1 MNTPQAALPGAPVVR
16 KLAADPLHALALLRY
31 GAPSLAFAFVALPL
45 YVYLPEHY
53 ATRYAVPLAY
63 LGAVLLL
70 TRFADALFDP
80 LLGRLADHLLLRG
93 LAKPAMLAAS
103 LLMFGGFAALF
114 ALPALLPFGADQLR
128 FTALFTAALL
138 FTYLGFSAASIL
150 HQAWGATLGANETQ
164 LARTVAWR
172 EGLGLAGVLLAAIV
186 PQLGGAPLLV
196 GVFAAA
202 LLVGLALLWRAPDP
216 SPHHAIP
223 HAAHHATQHWRTAL
237 EPLRNRRFVALLA
250 VFVTSGIAAAIPATL
265 VLFFIRD
272 RLDAAALS
280 GAYLFAYF
288 AAAGLL
294 VPVWMRAVR
303 RWGAARCWLLG
314 MALAVAAFVWAA
326 WLQPGD
332 HWGYGLVVVLSGAA
346 LGPDLVMPPALL
358 AGVIRA
364 AGHGNRLEGSYF
376 GLWNFATKL
385 NLALAA
391 GLALPL
397 LALFGYRPGT
407 LETGVLPPLVVA
419 YCLLPSALKLV
430 SAALLWHFFVRCAS
444 AQTAAASPP

>member
-1 MNTPQAALPGAPVVR
+1 MNAPPAVLPAAAAELTPAAAPLP
-16 KLAADPLHALALLRY
+16 ALALLRY

-53 ATRYAVPLAY
+53 ATRYAVPLGY
-63 LGAVLLL
+63 LGGVLLL

-80 LLGRLADHLLLRG
+80 WLGRLADHLLRRG
-93 LAKPAMLAAS
+93 RAKPALLAACV
-103 LLMFGGFAALF
+103 LMFAGFAALF
-114 ALPALLPFGADQLR
+114 ALPALLPFAAGEWR
-128 FTALFTAALL
+128 FTLLFIAALL
-138 FTYLGFSAASIL
+138 LTYLGFSAASIV
-150 HQAWGATLGANETQ
+150 HQAWGATLGTDETQ

-172 EGLGLAGVLLAAIV
+172 EGLGLAGVLLAALT
-186 PQLGGAPLLV
+186 PQLGGASALV
-196 GVFAAA
+196 GVFAFA
-202 LLVGLALLWRAPDP
+202 LIVGLALVWRAPDP
-216 SPHHAIP
+216 APHR
-223 HAAHHATQHWRTAL
+223 AAATTSLHWRTLL
-237 EPLRNRRFVALLA
+237 EPLHNRRFVALLA

-294 VPVWMRAVR
+294 VPVWLRAVR

-314 MALAVAAFVWAA
+314 MGLAVAAFVWAA
-326 WLQPGD
+326 LLQPGD
-332 HWGYGLVVVLSGAA
+332 RWGYALVVVLSGAA

-364 AGHGNRLEGSYF
+364 GGHGNRLEGSYF
-376 GLWNFATKL
+376 GVWNFATKL

-419 YCLLPSALKLV
+419 YCLLPSLLKLV
-430 SAALLWHFFVRCAS
+430 SAGLLWQFFVRGRSGPAAFAS
-444 AQTAAASPP
+444 

>member
-1 MNTPQAALPGAPVVR
+1 MSAPPAVLPAAAAALTP
-16 KLAADPLHALALLRY
+16 AAAPLHALALLRY

-53 ATRYAVPLAY
+53 VTRYAVPLGY

-70 TRFADALFDP
+70 TRFTDALFDP
-80 LLGRLADHLLLRG
+80 WLGRLADHLLRRG
-93 LAKPAMLAAS
+93 WAKPALLAACA
-103 LLMFGGFAALF
+103 LMFAGFAALF
-114 ALPALLPFGADQLR
+114 ALPALLPFAAGEWR
-128 FTALFTAALL
+128 FTLLFIAALL
-138 FTYLGFSAASIL
+138 LTYLGFSAASIV
-150 HQAWGATLGANETQ
+150 HQAWGATLGADEAQ

-172 EGLGLAGVLLAAIV
+172 EGLGLAGVLLAAVV
-186 PQLGGAPLLV
+186 PQLGGATALV
-196 GVFAAA
+196 AVFAVA
-202 LLVGLALLWRAPDP
+202 LILSLALLRRAPDP
-216 SPHHAIP
+216 APHHAVA
-223 HAAHHATQHWRTAL
+223 HAKLHWRSLLA
-237 EPLRNRRFVALLA
+237 PLHSRRFVALLA

-294 VPVWMRAVR
+294 VPIWLRAVR

-314 MALAVAAFVWAA
+314 MGLAVAAFVWAA
-326 WLQPGD
+326 LLQPGD
-332 HWGYGLVVVLSGAA
+332 RWGYALVVVLSGAA

-364 AGHGNRLEGSYF
+364 GGHGNRLEGSYF
-376 GLWNFATKL
+376 GVWNFATKL

-419 YCLLPSALKLV
+419 YCLLPSLLKLV
-430 SAALLWHFFVRCAS
+430 SAGLLWQFFVRGRSGPAAFAS
-444 AQTAAASPP
+444 

>member
-1 MNTPQAALPGAPVVR
+1 MNAPPVALPATAS
-16 KLAADPLHALALLRY
+16 LHHAAAQPLHPLALLRY

-53 ATRYAVPLAY
+53 ATRYAVPLGY
-63 LGAVLLL
+63 LGMVLLL

-80 LLGRLADHLLLRG
+80 LLGRLADQLLLRR
-93 LAKPAMLAAS
+93 LVKPAMLAACT
-103 LLMFGGFAALF
+103 LMFLGFAALF
-114 ALPALLPFGADQLR
+114 ALPAWLPFSAQTGR

-138 FTYLGFSAASIL
+138 LTYLGFSAASIL
-150 HQAWGATLGANETQ
+150 HQAWGATLGANEAQ

-186 PQLGGAPLLV
+186 PHLGGAPLLV
-196 GVFAAA
+196 GVFAMA
-202 LLVGLALLWRAPDP
+202 LIVGLTLVWRAPAP
-216 SPHHAIP
+216 SPHHAL
-223 HAAHHATQHWRTAL
+223 HAAAALHWRTL
-237 EPLRNRRFVALLA
+237 FVPLHNPRFVALLA

-272 RLDAAALS
+272 RLDAASLS

-294 VPVWMRAVR
+294 VPAWMRAVR
-303 RWGAARCWLLG
+303 RFGAARCWLAG
-314 MALAVAAFVWAA
+314 MGLAVAAFVWAA
-326 WLQPGD
+326 LLHPGD
-332 HWGYGLVVVLSGAA
+332 RWGYALVVVLSGAA

-364 AGHGNRLEGSYF
+364 AGHGDQLEGSYF
-376 GLWNFATKL
+376 GLWNFATKI

-397 LALFGYRPGT
+397 LGLFGYRPGT

-430 SAALLWHFFVRCAS
+430 SAALLWRNFVRGTP
-444 AQTAAASPP
+444 AQTGAALHP

>member
-1 MNTPQAALPGAPVVR
+1 MNAPPAVLPAAAAALTP
-16 KLAADPLHALALLRY
+16 AAAPLHALALLRY

-53 ATRYAVPLAY
+53 ATRYAVPLGY
-63 LGAVLLL
+63 LGGVLLL

-80 LLGRLADHLLLRG
+80 WLGRLADHLLRRG
-93 LAKPAMLAAS
+93 WAKPALLAACA
-103 LLMFGGFAALF
+103 LMFAGFAALF
-114 ALPALLPFGADQLR
+114 ALPALLPFAAGEWR
-128 FTALFTAALL
+128 FTLLFIAALL
-138 FTYLGFSAASIL
+138 LTYLGFSAASIV
-150 HQAWGATLGANETQ
+150 HQAWGATLGADEAQ

-172 EGLGLAGVLLAAIV
+172 EGLGLAGVLLAAVV
-186 PQLGGAPLLV
+186 PQLGGATALV
-196 GVFAAA
+196 AVFAVA
-202 LLVGLALLWRAPDP
+202 LILSLALLRRAPDP
-216 SPHHAIP
+216 APHHAVA
-223 HAAHHATQHWRTAL
+223 HAKLHWRSLLA
-237 EPLRNRRFVALLA
+237 PLHSRRFVALLA

-294 VPVWMRAVR
+294 VPIWLRAVR

-314 MALAVAAFVWAA
+314 MGLAVAAFVWAA
-326 WLQPGD
+326 LLQPGD
-332 HWGYGLVVVLSGAA
+332 RWGYALVVVLSGAA

-364 AGHGNRLEGSYF
+364 GGHGNRLEGSYF
-376 GLWNFATKL
+376 GVWNFATKL

-419 YCLLPSALKLV
+419 YCLLPSLLKLV
-430 SAALLWHFFVRCAS
+430 SAGLLWQFFVRGRSGPAAFAS
-444 AQTAAASPP
+444 

>member
-1 MNTPQAALPGAPVVR
+1 MTAPTCALPAAVGTATAPG
-16 KLAADPLHALALLRY
+16 PLQPLALLRFA
-31 GAPSLAFAFVALPL
+31 APSLALAFVALPL

-53 ATRYAVPLAY
+53 ATRYAVPLGY

-80 LLGRLADHLLLRG
+80 WLGRLADHLLRCG
-93 LAKPAMLAAS
+93 LAKPALLAACA
-103 LLMFGGFAALF
+103 LMFCGFAALF
-114 ALPALLPFGADQLR
+114 ALPALLPWRSADVA
-128 FTALFTAALL
+128 FTVVFVAALL
-138 FTYLGFSAASIL
+138 LTYLGFSAASII
-150 HQAWGATLGANETQ
+150 HQAWGATLGRDEAQ

-172 EGLGLAGVLLAAIV
+172 EGLGLAGVLLAALL
-186 PQLGGAPLLV
+186 PQLGGARALV
-196 GVFAAA
+196 AVFALA
-202 LLVGLALLWRAPDP
+202 LAIGLALVWRAPEP
-216 SPHHAIP
+216 APHQPAG
-223 HAAHHATQHWRTAL
+223 AALRWRALL

-250 VFVTSGIAAAIPATL
+250 VFATSGIAAAIPATL

-272 RLDAAALS
+272 RLDAAALA

-288 AAAGLL
+288 AAAALL
-294 VPVWMRAVR
+294 LPLWLRAVR
-303 RWGAARCWLLG
+303 RFGAARSWLLG

-326 WLQPGD
+326 LLQPGD
-332 HWGYGLVVVLSGAA
+332 RWGYALVVVLSGAA

-364 AGHGNRLEGSYF
+364 GGHGNRLEGSYF
-376 GLWNFATKL
+376 GVWNFAAKL

-397 LALFGYRPGT
+397 LAMFGYRPGT

-419 YCLLPSALKLV
+419 YCLLPSLLKLV
-430 SAALLWHFFVRCAS
+430 SAALLWRFFLRRR
-444 AQTAAASPP
+444 AAPAALIF

>member
-1 MNTPQAALPGAPVVR
+1 MNGTSGAISARLATPKSAL
-16 KLAADPLHALALLRY
+16 DPLHPLGLLRY
-31 GAPSLAFAFVALPL
+31 GAPSLALAFVALPL

-63 LGAVLLL
+63 LGTVLLL

-93 LAKPAMLAAS
+93 LAKPAMTAACA
-103 LLMFGGFAALF
+103 LMFAGFAALF
-114 ALPALLPFGADQLR
+114 ALPALLPFGAGEWR
-128 FTALFTAALL
+128 FTMLFTTALL
-138 FTYLGFSAASIL
+138 VTYLGFSAASIL
-150 HQAWGATLGANETQ
+150 HQAWGATLGTNEAQ

-186 PQLGGAPLLV
+186 PQLGGAPALV
-196 GVFAAA
+196 GVFAIA
-202 LLVGLALLWRAPDP
+202 LVAGLALLWRAPDA
-216 SPHHAIP
+216 SPHHAAP
-223 HAAHHATQHWRTAL
+223 HAAQHWRAL
-237 EPLRNRRFVALLA
+237 LAPLHNRRFVALLA

-294 VPVWMRAVR
+294 VPAWLRAVR

-314 MALAVAAFVWAA
+314 MGLAVAAFVWAA
-326 WLQPGD
+326 LLQPGD
-332 HWGYGLVVVLSGAA
+332 RWGYALVVALSGAA

-358 AGVIRA
+358 AGVIRT
-364 AGHGNRLEGSYF
+364 AGHGDQLEGRYF
-376 GLWNFATKL
+376 GVWNFATKL

-407 LETGVLPPLVVA
+407 LETGALPPLVVA

-430 SAALLWHFFVRCAS
+430 SAALLWRFFVRGVPAPIV
-444 AQTAAASPP
+444 AASHP

>member
-1 MNTPQAALPGAPVVR
+1 MNAPTTTLPAPAATRQPTH
-16 KLAADPLHALALLRY
+16 DPLRPLALLRY

-63 LGAVLLL
+63 LGTVLLL
-70 TRFADALFDP
+70 TRLADALFDP

-93 LAKPAMLAAS
+93 LAKPAMLAACV
-103 LLMFGGFAALF
+103 LMFIGFAALF
-114 ALPALLPFGADQLR
+114 ALPALLPFGTGEWR

-138 FTYLGFSAASIL
+138 LTYLGFSAASIL
-150 HQAWGATLGANETQ
+150 HQAWGATLGADEAQ

-202 LLVGLALLWRAPDP
+202 LFIGLMLLWRAPDP
-216 SPHHAIP
+216 SPHQAVVHS
-223 HAAHHATQHWRTAL
+223 TLHWRTL
-237 EPLRNRRFVALLA
+237 LVPLHNRRFMALLA
-250 VFVTSGIAAAIPATL
+250 VFVASGIAAAIPATL

-272 RLDAAALS
+272 RLDAAELS

-294 VPVWMRAVR
+294 VPVWLRAVR
-303 RWGAARCWLLG
+303 RYGAARCWLLG
-314 MALAVAAFVWAA
+314 MGLAVAAFVWAA
-326 WLQPGD
+326 LLQPGD
-332 HWGYGLVVVLSGAA
+332 RWGYALVVVLSGAA

-364 AGHGNRLEGSYF
+364 AGHGDRLEGSYF
-376 GLWNFATKL
+376 GVWNFATKL

-407 LETGVLPPLVVA
+407 LETGALPPLVVA

-430 SAALLWHFFVRCAS
+430 SAGLLWRFFVRGTAS
-444 AQTAAASPP
+444 QTGAASPP

>member
-1 MNTPQAALPGAPVVR
+1 MNAPPAVLPAAAAALTP
-16 KLAADPLHALALLRY
+16 AAAPLHALALLRY

-53 ATRYAVPLAY
+53 ATRYAVPLGY
-63 LGAVLLL
+63 LGGVMLL

-80 LLGRLADHLLLRG
+80 WLGRLADHLLRRG
-93 LAKPAMLAAS
+93 WAKPALLAACA
-103 LLMFGGFAALF
+103 LMFAGFAALF
-114 ALPALLPFGADQLR
+114 ALPALLPFAAGEWR
-128 FTALFTAALL
+128 FTLLFIAALL
-138 FTYLGFSAASIL
+138 LTYLGFSAASIV
-150 HQAWGATLGANETQ
+150 HQAWGATLGADEAQ

-172 EGLGLAGVLLAAIV
+172 EGLGLAGVLLAAVV
-186 PQLGGAPLLV
+186 PQLGGATALV
-196 GVFAAA
+196 AIFAVT
-202 LLVGLALLWRAPDP
+202 LILSLALLRRAPDP
-216 SPHHAIP
+216 APHHAVA
-223 HAAHHATQHWRTAL
+223 HAKLHWRSLLA
-237 EPLRNRRFVALLA
+237 PLHNQRFVALLA

-294 VPVWMRAVR
+294 VPVWLRAVR

-314 MALAVAAFVWAA
+314 MGLAVAAFVWAA
-326 WLQPGD
+326 LLQPGD
-332 HWGYGLVVVLSGAA
+332 RWGYALVVVLSGAA

-364 AGHGNRLEGSYF
+364 GGHGNRLEGSYF
-376 GLWNFATKL
+376 GVWNFATKL

-419 YCLLPSALKLV
+419 YCLLPSLLKLV
-430 SAALLWHFFVRCAS
+430 SAGLLWQFFVRGRSGPAAFAS
-444 AQTAAASPP
+444 

>member
-1 MNTPQAALPGAPVVR
+1 MNATSVALPATASQHR
-16 KLAADPLHALALLRY
+16 AAAQPLHALALLRY

-53 ATRYAVPLAY
+53 ATRYGVPLAY
-63 LGAVLLL
+63 LGMVLLL

-80 LLGRLADHLLLRG
+80 LLGRLADRLLLRG
-93 LAKPAMLAAS
+93 LTKPAMLAACA
-103 LLMFGGFAALF
+103 LMFLGFAALF
-114 ALPALLPFGADQLR
+114 ALPALLPFSAQSGW

-138 FTYLGFSAASIL
+138 LTYLGFSAASIL
-150 HQAWGATLGANETQ
+150 HQAWGATLGANEAQ

-196 GVFAAA
+196 GVFAVA
-202 LLVGLALLWRAPDP
+202 LVVGLTLVWRAPAP
-216 SPHHAIP
+216 SPHHAL
-223 HAAHHATQHWRTAL
+223 HAALHWRTL
-237 EPLRNRRFVALLA
+237 FVPLHNPRFVALLA

-272 RLDAAALS
+272 RLDAADLS

-294 VPVWMRAVR
+294 VPLWLRAVR

-314 MALAVAAFVWAA
+314 MGLAVAAFVWAA
-326 WLQPGD
+326 LLQPGD
-332 HWGYGLVVVLSGAA
+332 RWDYALVVVLSGAA

-364 AGHGNRLEGSYF
+364 AGHGDQLEGSYF

-407 LETGVLPPLVVA
+407 LEAGVLPPLVVA

-430 SAALLWHFFVRCAS
+430 SAALLWRHFVRGTP
-444 AQTAAASPP
+444 AQTGAALHP

>member
-1 MNTPQAALPGAPVVR
+1 MSAPPAVLPAAAAALTP
-16 KLAADPLHALALLRY
+16 AAEPLHALALLRY

-53 ATRYAVPLAY
+53 ATRYAVPLGY

-80 LLGRLADHLLLRG
+80 WLGRLADHLLRRG
-93 LAKPAMLAAS
+93 WAKPALLAACS
-103 LLMFGGFAALF
+103 LMFAGFAALF
-114 ALPALLPFGADQLR
+114 ALPALLPFATGEWR
-128 FTALFTAALL
+128 FTLLFIAALL
-138 FTYLGFSAASIL
+138 LTYLGFSAASIV
-150 HQAWGATLGANETQ
+150 HQAWGATLGADEAQ

-172 EGLGLAGVLLAAIV
+172 EGLGLAGVLLAAVV
-186 PQLGGAPLLV
+186 PQLGGATALV
-196 GVFAAA
+196 AVFAVA
-202 LLVGLALLWRAPDP
+202 LILSLALLRRAPDP
-216 SPHHAIP
+216 APHHAVA
-223 HAAHHATQHWRTAL
+223 HAKLHWRTLLA
-237 EPLRNRRFVALLA
+237 PLHNRRFVALLA

-294 VPVWMRAVR
+294 VPIWLRAVR

-314 MALAVAAFVWAA
+314 MGLAVAAFVWAA
-326 WLQPGD
+326 LLQPGD
-332 HWGYGLVVVLSGAA
+332 RWGYALVVVLSGAA

-364 AGHGNRLEGSYF
+364 GGHGNRLEGSYF
-376 GLWNFATKL
+376 GVWNFATKL

-419 YCLLPSALKLV
+419 YCLLPSLLKLV
-430 SAALLWHFFVRCAS
+430 SAGLLWQFFVRGRSGPAAFAS
-444 AQTAAASPP
+444 

>member
-1 MNTPQAALPGAPVVR
+1 MTAPACALPATVATAP
-16 KLAADPLHALALLRY
+16 AADPLRPLALLRFA
-31 GAPSLAFAFVALPL
+31 APSLALAFVALPL

-53 ATRYAVPLAY
+53 ATRYAVPLGY

-80 LLGRLADHLLLRG
+80 WLGRLADHLLRRG
-93 LAKPAMLAAS
+93 LAKPALLAACA
-103 LLMFGGFAALF
+103 LMFCGFAALF
-114 ALPALLPFGADQLR
+114 ALPALLPWRSADAT
-128 FTALFTAALL
+128 FTTVFVAALL
-138 FTYLGFSAASIL
+138 LTYLGFSAASIV
-150 HQAWGATLGANETQ
+150 HQAWGATLGRDEAQ

-172 EGLGLAGVLLAAIV
+172 EGLGLAGVLLAALL
-186 PQLGGAPLLV
+186 PQLGGARALV
-196 GVFAAA
+196 VVFAVA
-202 LLVGLALLWRAPDP
+202 LLVGLALVWRAPDP
-216 SPHHAIP
+216 APHQP
-223 HAAHHATQHWRTAL
+223 TGAALRWHTLL

-272 RLDAAALS
+272 RLDAAALA

-288 AAAGLL
+288 AAAALL
-294 VPVWMRAVR
+294 LPLWLRAVR
-303 RWGAARCWLLG
+303 RFGAARSWLLG

-326 WLQPGD
+326 LLQPGD
-332 HWGYGLVVVLSGAA
+332 RWGYALVVVLSGAA

-364 AGHGNRLEGSYF
+364 GSHGNRLEGSYF
-376 GLWNFATKL
+376 GVWNFATKL

-397 LALFGYRPGT
+397 LAVFGYRPGT

-419 YCLLPSALKLV
+419 YCLLPSLLKLV
-430 SAALLWHFFVRCAS
+430 SAALLWQFFVRRRLGPAS
-444 AQTAAASPP
+444 LVS

>member
-1 MNTPQAALPGAPVVR
+1 R
-16 KLAADPLHALALLRY
+16 
-31 GAPSLAFAFVALPL
+31 
-45 YVYLPEHY
+45 
-53 ATRYAVPLAY
+53 
-63 LGAVLLL
+63 
-70 TRFADALFDP
+70 
-80 LLGRLADHLLLRG
+80 RG
-93 LAKPAMLAAS
+93 WAKPALLAACA
-103 LLMFGGFAALF
+103 LMFAGFAALF
-114 ALPALLPFGADQLR
+114 ALPALLPFAAGEWR
-128 FTALFTAALL
+128 FTLLFIAALL
-138 FTYLGFSAASIL
+138 LTYLGFSAASIV
-150 HQAWGATLGANETQ
+150 HQAWGATLGADEAQ

-172 EGLGLAGVLLAAIV
+172 EGLGLAGVLLAAVV
-186 PQLGGAPLLV
+186 PQLGGATALV
-196 GVFAAA
+196 AVFAVA
-202 LLVGLALLWRAPDP
+202 LILSLALLRRAPDP
-216 SPHHAIP
+216 APHHAVA
-223 HAAHHATQHWRTAL
+223 HAKLHWRSLLA
-237 EPLRNRRFVALLA
+237 PLHSRRFVALLA

-294 VPVWMRAVR
+294 VPIWLRAVR

-314 MALAVAAFVWAA
+314 MGLAVAAFVWAA
-326 WLQPGD
+326 LLQPGD
-332 HWGYGLVVVLSGAA
+332 RWGYALVVVLSGAA

-364 AGHGNRLEGSYF
+364 GGHGNRLEGSYF
-376 GLWNFATKL
+376 GVWNFATKL

-419 YCLLPSALKLV
+419 YCLLPSLLKLV
-430 SAALLWHFFVRCAS
+430 SAGLLWQFFVRGRSDPAAFAS
-444 AQTAAASPP
+444 

>member
-1 MNTPQAALPGAPVVR
+1 MTAPTCALPAVVGTAAAPG
-16 KLAADPLHALALLRY
+16 PLQPLALLRF
-31 GAPSLAFAFVALPL
+31 GAPSLALAFVALPL

-53 ATRYAVPLAY
+53 ATRYAVPLGY

-80 LLGRLADHLLLRG
+80 WLGRLADHLLRRG
-93 LAKPAMLAAS
+93 LAKPALLAACA
-103 LLMFGGFAALF
+103 LMFCGFAALF
-114 ALPALLPFGADQLR
+114 ALPALLPWRSADVA
-128 FTALFTAALL
+128 FTVVFVAALL
-138 FTYLGFSAASIL
+138 LTYLGFSAASII
-150 HQAWGATLGANETQ
+150 HQAWGATLGRDETQ

-172 EGLGLAGVLLAAIV
+172 EGLGLAGVLLAALL
-186 PQLGGAPLLV
+186 PQLGGARALV
-196 GVFAAA
+196 SVFALA
-202 LLVGLALLWRAPDP
+202 LAIGLALVWRAPDP
-216 SPHHAIP
+216 APHQPAG
-223 HAAHHATQHWRTAL
+223 AALHWRTLL
-237 EPLRNRRFVALLA
+237 EPLRNRRFLALLA

-272 RLDAAALS
+272 RLDAAALA

-288 AAAGLL
+288 AAAALL
-294 VPVWMRAVR
+294 VPLWLRAVR
-303 RWGAARCWLLG
+303 RWGAAVCWLLG

-326 WLQPGD
+326 LLQPGD
-332 HWGYGLVVVLSGAA
+332 RWGYALVVVLSGAA

-364 AGHGNRLEGSYF
+364 GGHGNRLEGSYF
-376 GLWNFATKL
+376 GVWNFATKL

-397 LALFGYRPGT
+397 LAMFGYRSGT

-419 YCLLPSALKLV
+419 YCLLPSLLKLV
-430 SAALLWHFFVRCAS
+430 SAALLWQFFVRGRSGSAS
-444 AQTAAASPP
+444 LAS

>member
-1 MNTPQAALPGAPVVR
+1 MNPPPCSLPANVMGAAGSA
-16 KLAADPLHALALLRY
+16 PLHALALLRY

-53 ATRYAVPLAY
+53 ATRYAVPLGY
-63 LGAVLLL
+63 LGAVLLI

-80 LLGRLADHLLLRG
+80 WLGRLADHLLRHG
-93 LAKPAMLAAS
+93 LAKPALTAAS
-103 LLMFGGFAALF
+103 VLMFTGFAALF
-114 ALPALLPFGADQLR
+114 ALPALLPFEADPAR
-128 FTALFTAALL
+128 FTLGFVGALL
-138 FTYLGFSAASIL
+138 LTYLGFSAASIV
-150 HQAWGATLGANETQ
+150 HQAWGAMLGRNETE

-172 EGLGLAGVLLAAIV
+172 EGLGLAGVLLAALV
-186 PQLGGAPLLV
+186 PQLGGAPALV
-196 GVFAAA
+196 VVFAFA
-202 LLVGLALLWRAPDP
+202 LLAGLVLLWRAPDP
-216 SPHHAIP
+216 APHRAATHAL
-223 HAAHHATQHWRTAL
+223 HWRSLLA
-237 EPLRNRRFVALLA
+237 PLHNPRFVALLA

-272 RLDAAALS
+272 RLDAAALA
-280 GAYLFAYF
+280 GVYLFAYF

-294 VPVWMRAVR
+294 VPLWLRAVPR
-303 RWGAARCWLLG
+303 LGAARCWLLG
-314 MALAVAAFVWAA
+314 MAMAVAAFVWAA
-326 WLQPGD
+326 LLQPGD
-332 HWGYGLVVVLSGAA
+332 RWGYALVVVLSGAA

-364 AGHGNRLEGSYF
+364 GGHGNRFEGAYF

-407 LETGVLPPLVVA
+407 LETGALPPLVVA
-419 YCLLPSALKLV
+419 YCLLPSLLKLV
-430 SAALLWHFFVRCAS
+430 SAGLLWHFFVRGRPGLAAS
-444 AQTAAASPP
+444 AS

>member
-1 MNTPQAALPGAPVVR
+1 MNAPTAALPATMASTPVNP
-16 KLAADPLHALALLRY
+16 ALHPLALLRY

-53 ATRYAVPLAY
+53 ATRYAVPLGY
-63 LGAVLLL
+63 LGSVLLA
-70 TRFADALFDP
+70 TRLADALFDP
-80 LLGRLADHLLLRG
+80 LLGRLADHLLLRR
-93 LAKPAMLAAS
+93 LAKPAMLAACA
-103 LLMFGGFAALF
+103 LMLAGFVALF
-114 ALPALLPFGADQLR
+114 ALPALLPFTADPWR
-128 FTALFTAALL
+128 FSALFTAALL
-138 FTYLGFSAASIL
+138 LTYLGFSAASIL
-150 HQAWGATLGANETQ
+150 HQAWGATLGANEEQ

-172 EGLGLAGVLLAAIV
+172 EALGLAGVLLAAIV

-196 GVFAAA
+196 EVFAAA
-202 LLVGLALLWRAPDP
+202 LLGGLVLLWRAPDP
-216 SPHHAIP
+216 SPHQAVA
-223 HAAHHATQHWRTAL
+223 HAALHWRSL
-237 EPLRNRRFVALLA
+237 LLPLHNPRFVALLA

-272 RLDAAALS
+272 RLDAAELS

-294 VPVWMRAVR
+294 VPLWLRAVR

-314 MALAVAAFVWAA
+314 MGLAVAAFVWAA
-326 WLQPGD
+326 LLQPGD
-332 HWGYGLVVVLSGAA
+332 RWGYALVVVLSGAA

-364 AGHGNRLEGSYF
+364 AGHGDRLEGSYF

-407 LETGVLPPLVVA
+407 LETRVLPPLVVA
-419 YCLLPSALKLV
+419 YCLLPCALKLV
-430 SAALLWHFFVRCAS
+430 SAALLWRHFVRGTP
-444 AQTAAASPP
+444 AQTGATLDP